1 MSYNRRADTHIL
13 QRAVIASVVV
23 AFILWF
29 VTFNIRP
36 FNFWLLMTINTV
48 LLSAVSFYYGGFP
61 CRFKEFNTRNIA
73 LGILSAAVLYGVFWV
88 GHNILV
94 LINEYTGLLP
104 QRAENLNSI
113 YANKGNVPPAL
124 VGMLLVFPI
133 GFGEEIYWRG
143 FVQRYFQGR
152 QGKWVAFIITVVLYT
167 GVHVPTANPVLILAA
182 FICGIF
188 WGGLYV
194 CSGSLVPVL
203 ISHMVWDPFIFI
215 IFPIR

>member
-1 MSYNRRADTHIL
+1 MSSIKSDTSFLRKDI
-13 QRAVIASVVV
+13 VVSVAI

-36 FNFWLLMTINTV
+36 FNFWLMMTINTV
-48 LLSAVSFYYGGFP
+48 FLSAISFYSGGLPF
-61 CRFKEFNTRNIA
+61 RRNEFTVRNIVMG
-73 LGILSAAVLYGVFWV
+73 LVSAVILYGVFRV

-124 VGMLLVFPI
+124 VGLLLVFPI

-152 QGKWVAFIITVVLYT
+152 QGKWAAFLITVVLYT

-182 FICGIF
+182 LVCGIF
-188 WGGLYV
+188 WSGLYV
-194 CSGSLVPVL
+194 CTGSLAPVL
-203 ISHMVWDPFIFI
+203 ISHMVWDPFVFI